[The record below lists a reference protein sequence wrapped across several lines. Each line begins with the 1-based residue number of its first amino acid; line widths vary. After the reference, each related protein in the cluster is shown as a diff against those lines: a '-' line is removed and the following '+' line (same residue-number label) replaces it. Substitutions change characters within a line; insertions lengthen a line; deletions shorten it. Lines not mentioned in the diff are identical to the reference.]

1 MILICENLCMCRLFR
16 DIYTELLKEICDDD
30 EEEEIDSLETTIAV
44 DDIILMIEQSW
55 RTKRWMI

>member
-30 EEEEIDSLETTIAV
+30 EEEIDSLETTIAV
-44 DDIILMIEQSW
+44 DDIILMIEQS
-55 RTKRWMI
+55 

>member
-1 MILICENLCMCRLFR
+1 MCMCRLFR

-30 EEEEIDSLETTIAV
+30 EEEIDSLETTIAV

-55 RTKRWMI
+55 RTKKWMI